1 MSVSSNGE
9 QKGVFSLKKNDDG
22 EEEETKM
29 AGQKAGFTLMNLLKD
44 CIRKKN
50 VLEGTRL
57 HAEIV
62 RKGLLENNLYLATA
76 LITMYT
82 KCGMLAKAQKILE
95 ELPFRNVV
103 SWNALIAGY
112 TNQGKVYSALNCF
125 ESMLNEGISP
135 DVITFTCAL
144 KACGKTRDV
153 DKGKKI
159 HTEIV
164 SRGLLVKDIV
174 LSTAVVDMYAKCGL
188 LGKAREVLLEFPV
201 RDVVSWSALISGY
214 VKQGKSHEALDCFGH
229 MEREGFLPNAI
240 TFICILRACGN
251 IRAIYKGQSVHDI
264 IVNEGLLE
272 KNIVLGSALVDMYVK
287 CGRME
292 KARQVL
298 KELPRRNEVSWN
310 TLIAGYAERG
320 QCHESLKC
328 LEQMQ
333 REGISPTLITFICIL
348 KACGKIG
355 AIDKGT
361 WIHNEI
367 MKSTSS
373 FKTDTPLGNALV
385 DMYVRCGSLDEAMNT
400 IYRLPN
406 RNVVTWNSL
415 IAGCACDDNDA
426 FALNIFKKMQQDD
439 VKPDVFTFSTLLNIC
454 SRVGSIQHG
463 EIVHEQMLRSGIK
476 LDVVIETI
484 LVDMY
489 AKCGYLRDAQKILE
503 SMPHRDVM
511 SYNAL
516 ISAYTQHGHCKAAIE
531 CFNGLRE
538 RGLKPNADTYAN
550 ILAACNHSGALLEAR
565 YFLKSMRDEEGIVL
579 GIEHIN
585 SIIDLLARLGL
596 LNEAEKLLETMPGV
610 AGIIGWRSL
619 LASCKT
625 YGNPMLG
632 RQCYDE
638 AVSIEAEIQY
648 SGPKPT

>member
-1 MSVSSNGE
+1 MTVHPVSLQNHTMEVQRELPHQKQMQKKKEESLLHDPTSVLD
-9 QKGVFSLKKNDDG
+9 SLKLC
-22 EEEETKM
+22 
-29 AGQKAGFTLMNLLKD
+29 GQKKD
-44 CIRKKN
+44 LQKARD
-50 VLEGTRL
+50 LHGRL
-57 HAEIV
+57 V
-62 RKGLLENNLYLATA
+62 RNE
-76 LITMYT
+76 
-82 KCGMLAKAQKILE
+82 ML
-95 ELPFRNVV
+95 
-103 SWNALIAGY
+103 
-112 TNQGKVYSALNCF
+112 T
-125 ESMLNEGISP
+125 
-135 DVITFTCAL
+135 
-144 KACGKTRDV
+144 
-153 DKGKKI
+153 
-159 HTEIV
+159 
-164 SRGLLVKDIV
+164 KDIY
-174 LSTAVVDMYAKCGL
+174 LSNAVISMYAKCGSISE
-188 LGKAREVLLEFPV
+188 ARKVF
-201 RDVVSWSALISGY
+201 D
-214 VKQGKSHEALDCFGH
+214 
-229 MEREGFLPNAI
+229 
-240 TFICILRACGN
+240 
-251 IRAIYKGQSVHDI
+251 
-264 IVNEGLLE
+264 
-272 KNIVLGSALVDMYVK
+272 
-287 CGRME
+287 
-292 KARQVL
+292 
-298 KELPRRNEVSWN
+298 ELP
-310 TLIAGYAERG
+310 I
-320 QCHESLKC
+320 
-328 LEQMQ
+328 
-333 REGISPTLITFICIL
+333 
-348 KACGKIG
+348 
-355 AIDKGT
+355 
-361 WIHNEI
+361 
-367 MKSTSS
+367 
-373 FKTDTPLGNALV
+373 
-385 DMYVRCGSLDEAMNT
+385 
-400 IYRLPN
+400 